1 MVRQARRS
9 VRLYCSTCQ
18 MQSLQSVL
26 WPPCAQQ
33 HCLMKKLM
41 LMKQFNKISDEELAA
56 YLEGMLSDKES
67 AKVDAAMDIDTLE
80 ILNVSRKA
88 IEEFPSD
95 NVISLPSWGNVAA
108 ASIRPMY
115 EPLAMAGFLG
125 DSNADETADE
135 ETEDDDE

>member
-1 MVRQARRS
+1 
-9 VRLYCSTCQ
+9 
-18 MQSLQSVL
+18 
-26 WPPCAQQ
+26 
-33 HCLMKKLM
+33 MKKYR
-41 LMKQFNKISDEELAA
+41 LMKQLNKISDEELAA

-67 AKVDAAMDIDTLE
+67 AMVDAAMDIDTFE

-88 IEEFPSD
+88 LDEFPTD
-95 NVISLPSWGNVAA
+95 NVISLPSWDNVAA

-135 ETEDDDE
+135 ELEEDNE

>member
-1 MVRQARRS
+1 
-9 VRLYCSTCQ
+9 
-18 MQSLQSVL
+18 
-26 WPPCAQQ
+26 
-33 HCLMKKLM
+33 
-41 LMKQFNKISDEELAA
+41 MKQFNKISDEELAA

-67 AKVDAAMDIDTLE
+67 AMVDAAMDIDTFE

-88 IEEFPSD
+88 LDEFSTD
-95 NVISLPSWGNVAA
+95 NVISLPSWDNVVA

-135 ETEDDDE
+135 EIEEDDE